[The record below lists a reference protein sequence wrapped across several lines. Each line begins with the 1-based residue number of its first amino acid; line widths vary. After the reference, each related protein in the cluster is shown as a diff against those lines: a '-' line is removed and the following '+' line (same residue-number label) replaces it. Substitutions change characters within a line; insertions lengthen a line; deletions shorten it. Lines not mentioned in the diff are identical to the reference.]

1 MLDKRII
8 PIVMPK
14 WGLSMQEG
22 KLTSWLIKDGDK
34 VTTGDQILEVETDKI
49 AGTVEAS
56 EAGILRRRIGQ
67 EDTIYPIK
75 TLIGVVADRDV
86 PEADIDAFV
95 SSYVVPAAE
104 EGEEE
109 AGPRY
114 EYADT
119 PAGRLRYTRRGTA
132 DNAVLL
138 IHGFGGDLD
147 NWLFNADALAE
158 QASVYTLDLPG
169 HGQSTKSVAEPTVAG
184 LAKAVVGFMDT
195 LKIDKAHLV
204 GHSLGG
210 AIAMQ
215 IARTDKS
222 RTRSLTLISPAGLGP
237 DINMSYIDG
246 FISAASRRD
255 LKPVLENLF
264 ADGSLVSRQMVD
276 DLLKY
281 KRLDGVGDALAA
293 LREGIFPG
301 GKQSANLS
309 DALKAAGVPVLV
321 IAGAED
327 KVIPVAH
334 AKSVGGIKA
343 EIVDGAG
350 HMPQMEQA
358 GKVNGLIKAHIAG
371 S

>member
-14 WGLSMQEG
+14 WGLSMSEG
-22 KLTSWLIKDGDK
+22 KLTSWLMKDGDK
-34 VTTGDQILEVETDKI
+34 VTVGDQILEVETDKI

-56 EAGILRRRIGQ
+56 DAGILRRRIGQ

-75 TLIGVVADRDV
+75 TLIGVVADPDV
-86 PEADIDAFV
+86 PDSDIDTFV

-119 PAGRLRYTRRGTA
+119 AVGRLRYTRRGTG
-132 DNAVLL
+132 DNIVLL

-147 NWLFNADALAE
+147 NWLFNVDALAE
-158 QASVYTLDLPG
+158 EASVYTLDLPG
-169 HGQSTKSVAEPTVAG
+169 HGQSAKTIADPTVAG
-184 LAKAVVGFMDT
+184 LAKAVVGFMDAIQ
-195 LKIDKAHLV
+195 IDKAHLV

-215 IARTDKS
+215 IARTSKDRVK
-222 RTRSLTLISPAGLGP
+222 SLTLISPAGLGP
-237 DINMSYIDG
+237 DINMDYIDG
-246 FISAASRRD
+246 FISSTSRRD
-255 LKPVLENLF
+255 LKPALENLF

-293 LREGIFPG
+293 LRNGVFAN
-301 GKQSANLS
+301 GKQTTNLT
-309 DALKAAGVPVLV
+309 DVLKSSGVPSLV
-321 IAGAED
+321 IWGAED
-327 KVIPVAH
+327 RIVPASH
-334 AKSVGGIKA
+334 AKAAPEARV
-343 EIVDGAG
+343 EIIADAG
-350 HMPQMEQA
+350 HMAQMEQA
-358 GKVNGLIKAHIAG
+358 GKVNGLLKAHIIG

>member
-1 MLDKRII
+1 MLDKHIV

-14 WGLSMQEG
+14 WGLSMSEG
-22 KLTSWLIKDGDK
+22 KLTSWLMKDGDK
-34 VTTGDQILEVETDKI
+34 VTVGDQVLEVETDKI

-67 EDTIYPIK
+67 EDTVYPIK
-75 TLIGVVADRDV
+75 TLIGVIADPDV
-86 PEADIDAFV
+86 PDSDIDAFV
-95 SSYVVPAAE
+95 TSYIVPVAE

-119 PAGRLRYTRRGTA
+119 TAGRLRYARRGTS
-132 DNAVLL
+132 DNVVLL

-147 NWLFNADALAE
+147 NWLFNVDALAE

-169 HGQSTKSVAEPTVAG
+169 HGQSGKAIADPTVGG
-184 LAKAVVGFMDT
+184 LAKAVVGFMDAMQ
-195 LKIDKAHLV
+195 IGKAHLV

-210 AIAMQ
+210 AVALQ
-215 IARTDKS
+215 IARTDKD
-222 RTRSLTLISPAGLGP
+222 RVQSLALISPAGLGP
-237 DINMSYIDG
+237 DINMNYIDG
-246 FISAASRRD
+246 FVSAASRRD

-281 KRLDGVGDALAA
+281 KRLDGVGDALAS
-293 LREGIFPG
+293 LRNGVFTN
-301 GKQSANLS
+301 GKQTTNLT
-309 DALKAAGVPVLV
+309 DVLKSSGVPSLV
-321 IAGAED
+321 IWGAED
-327 KVIPVAH
+327 RVVPASH
-334 AKSVGGIKA
+334 AGAATGATV
-343 EIVDGAG
+343 EIIEGTG
-350 HMPQMEQA
+350 HMAQMEQA
-358 GKVNGLIKAHIAG
+358 GKVNGLIKAHITG